1 MVTMELT
8 EAEALTIER
17 KRKRSE
23 QPIQAVITFW
33 KKSYWMAHCGC
44 LLCGNKGRFETPYSE
59 GRKMYCLCATG
70 QKMRITETAKNY
82 RPPPVLE
89 GV

>member
-1 MVTMELT
+1 MNEK
-8 EAEALTIER
+8 A
-17 KRKRSE
+17 KRQEKPS
-23 QPIQAVITFW
+23 QAVITFG
-33 KKSYWMAHCGC
+33 KKYYWMGHCGC